1 MKFAA
6 TCGRF
11 QMTKKGGAIMDKKKY
26 DAAYISYVESGESAA
41 VFVVRDIVRSIDTT
55 GMWIDVLS
63 LKGSKNKDGRWDFE
77 YINVELFPR
86 KHHPKY
92 PAGAS
97 EEDKKYITWKTANED
112 ITEQRIH
119 GFEGSKFKVHL
130 KLVNRNKGRCRK
142 VKAAWNITFGQWVP
156 DEWFGSSC
164 EWREKKV
171 PYKPK
176 WDYAIL
182 AIKRL

>member
-1 MKFAA
+1 M
-6 TCGRF
+6 G
-11 QMTKKGGAIMDKKKY
+11 KKKY

-63 LKGSKNKDGRWDFE
+63 LEGDKNKDGRWDFK

-86 KHHPKY
+86 RLHPKY
-92 PAGAS
+92 PPGAS
-97 EEDKKYITWKTANED
+97 VELKKYIMWKTANED
-112 ITEQRIH
+112 IAKQRSR
-119 GFEGSKFKVHL
+119 GYKGPKFRVNP
-130 KLVNRNKGRCRK
+130 KLVNRNKGKYRK
-142 VKAAWNITFGQWVP
+142 VRRAWNITFGQWVP

-171 PYKPK
+171 PYEPK
-176 WDYAIL
+176 WDYDIL

>member
-1 MKFAA
+1 
-6 TCGRF
+6 
-11 QMTKKGGAIMDKKKY
+11 MDKKKY

-63 LKGSKNKDGRWDFE
+63 LEGSKNKNKDDRWDFK

-86 KHHPKY
+86 RLHPQY

-97 EEDKKYITWKTANED
+97 EEIKKYLTWKTAIAD
-112 ITEQRIH
+112 IAEQRRH
-119 GFEGSKFKVHL
+119 GYKGPKFRVNP
-130 KLVNRNKGRCRK
+130 KLVNRNRGKYRK
-142 VKAAWNITFGQWVP
+142 VSRAWNLTFGQWVP

-164 EWREKKV
+164 EWREKRV
-171 PYKPK
+171 PCKPK
-176 WDYAIL
+176 WDYDIL